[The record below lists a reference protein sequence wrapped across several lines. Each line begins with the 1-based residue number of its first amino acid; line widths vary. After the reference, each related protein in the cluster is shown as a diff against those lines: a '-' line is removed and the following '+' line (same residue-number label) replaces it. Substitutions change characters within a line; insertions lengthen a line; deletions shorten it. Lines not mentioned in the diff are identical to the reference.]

1 MLKRVVRIL
10 IPILIVGIGLGAAY
24 FYWSKRAA
32 DPTADLPKPGEGP
45 GPAVVSD
52 QEQKE
57 RLEET
62 LRAMEETRKLN
73 EQARPDASPLPP
85 TNPTADLQKTFKT
98 LEEINRLNRLNREM
112 REKQQS
118 SPNRR

>member
-1 MLKRVVRIL
+1 MLRRVVRIL
-10 IPILIVGIGLGAAY
+10 VPILIVGIGLGAAY
-24 FYWSKRAA
+24 LYWSKRAA
-32 DPTADLPKPGEGP
+32 DPAAGLPKPGEGP

-52 QEQKE
+52 QEQRE

-62 LRAMEETRKLN
+62 LRTMEETRRLN
-73 EQARPDASPLPP
+73 EQARPDGSTLP
-85 TNPTADLQKTFKT
+85 TNPNADLQKTFKT
-98 LEEINRLNRLNREM
+98 IEEINRLNRLNREM